1 MSDTPEVVGSAQE
14 GPQRQRFN
22 LLPIAGVIC
31 ALAFGG
37 WLVYRNFASE
47 GDWSENALGEIFGAD
62 QPRSGNTIRP
72 FLVEGENTDI
82 LLGLMRR
89 PDMPLAPT
97 YVVVIK
103 KPVPAPS
110 GSGSRTGGATI
121 DPTFT
126 VKSDVRLAYSSGK
139 NLSVEYEQ
147 TRDPR
152 NERFLIDGKMYSL
165 EAGRVFL
172 VDRTAQPH
180 KVTQVGADIR
190 ELTPGQNW
198 QRRQR
203 EEARKAVE
211 QLRAQDPAVQ
221 AFLARD

>member
-1 MSDTPEVVGSAQE
+1 LK
-14 GPQRQRFN
+14 
-22 LLPIAGVIC
+22 LLPLAGVIC

-37 WLVYRNFASE
+37 WLVYREFTLFWSDD
-47 GDWSENALGEIFGAD
+47 DWSENALGEIFGAD

-72 FLVEGENTDI
+72 FLVEEEKTDI
-82 LLGLMRR
+82 LLGLVRR

-110 GSGSRTGGATI
+110 GSSSRAGGATI
-121 DPTFT
+121 DPAFT
-126 VKSDVRLAYSSGK
+126 MKSSLRWAYPSGE
-139 NLSVEYEQ
+139 NLLVDYEQ

-152 NERFLIDGKMYSL
+152 NERFLIDGKVYPL

-180 KVTQVGADIR
+180 KVTQVGANIR
-190 ELTPGQNW
+190 ELAPGQNW

-211 QLRAQDPAVQ
+211 QLRARDPAVQ
-221 AFLARD
+221 AFLAPAQAPAK